1 MLDRI
6 ETAELQF
13 EPNLSPGALRTRRWR
28 EKKGTAGNPAPT
40 HENINQFN
48 DDIDDGAAFA
58 ASVSGSAEP
67 ETSPS
72 VTEHHTKPVTPRDAS
87 PSDMTADA
95 AFDWQADAGDIVQH
109 QCDDVALYHNQRGSI
124 VIRRRAHWPDEQD
137 DAFIEIAPECQQAFV
152 DKICDLMGI
161 RSFP

>member
-40 HENINQFN
+40 HENINQFK
-48 DDIDDGAAFA
+48 DHIDDGAAFA
-58 ASVSGSAEP
+58 LSVSGSAEP

-72 VTEHHTKPVTPRDAS
+72 VTGAAPTGRMSK
-87 PSDMTADA
+87 MT
-95 AFDWQADAGDIVQH
+95 
-109 QCDDVALYHNQRGSI
+109 LSL
-124 VIRRRAHWPDEQD
+124 
-137 DAFIEIAPECQQAFV
+137 
-152 DKICDLMGI
+152 K
-161 RSFP
+161 

>member
-13 EPNLSPGALRTRRWR
+13 EPNLYPGALRKRRWR

-40 HENINQFN
+40 HENI
-48 DDIDDGAAFA
+48 
-58 ASVSGSAEP
+58 
-67 ETSPS
+67 
-72 VTEHHTKPVTPRDAS
+72 
-87 PSDMTADA
+87 
-95 AFDWQADAGDIVQH
+95 
-109 QCDDVALYHNQRGSI
+109 
-124 VIRRRAHWPDEQD
+124 
-137 DAFIEIAPECQQAFV
+137 IAPECRQAFV

>member
-1 MLDRI
+1 MLDRVAN
-6 ETAELQF
+6 AELEL
-13 EPNLSPGALRTRRWR
+13 EPNPSPGAVRTRRWR
-28 EKKGTAGNPAPT
+28 EKKGTAGNPAPA

-58 ASVSGSAEP
+58 APVSGCAEP

-72 VTEHHTKPVTPRDAS
+72 VTKRQSKPVMPRDAS
-87 PSDMTADA
+87 PSETTADA

>member
-48 DDIDDGAAFA
+48 DDIDDGAAFT

-67 ETSPS
+67 ES
-72 VTEHHTKPVTPRDAS
+72 HRAS
-87 PSDMTADA
+87 HQTCDA
-95 AFDWQADAGDIVQH
+95 A
-109 QCDDVALYHNQRGSI
+109 
-124 VIRRRAHWPDEQD
+124 
-137 DAFIEIAPECQQAFV
+137 
-152 DKICDLMGI
+152 
-161 RSFP
+161 